1 MNSMKWQKGMTLK
14 DESPQVPNMLLEK
27 SGEIASEKMKMA
39 EPKWKQHP
47 VEDVSGGEGKV
58 DAVKHNIV

>member
-1 MNSMKWQKGMTLK
+1 MTLK

>member
-1 MNSMKWQKGMTLK
+1 
-14 DESPQVPNMLLEK
+14 
-27 SGEIASEKMKMA
+27 MA

>member
-27 SGEIASEKMKMA
+27 SGEITPERMQSILKEISP
-39 EPKWKQHP
+39 EC
-47 VEDVSGGEGKV
+47 SLEGLMLKL
-58 DAVKHNIV
+58 KL